1 MARSELTALPRR
13 RTLTAR
19 QADLLNR
26 LEELFL
32 AEGFGA
38 FTLDDLAAR
47 MRCSKSTLYALA
59 PSKEQLAVQVVSHFF
74 KKATTRIE
82 QRIADVE
89 DVRARIGEYLSAAG
103 DELRPAS
110 RELIADIAAFPPARA
125 VYELNARA
133 AAARIRSLIA
143 DGVKLGAFR
152 DVHAAL
158 VSEMVSLTIEH
169 IHLGVIAKR
178 TGLSDAEAFQAL
190 SEFLL
195 GGLAPRS

>member
-1 MARSELTALPRR
+1 MTRSEVSARPSR

-19 QADLLNR
+19 QSDLLNR
-26 LEELFL
+26 LEQLFL

-59 PSKEQLAVQVVSHFF
+59 PSKEQLSVLVVSHFF
-74 KKATTRIE
+74 RKATSRIE
-82 QRIADVE
+82 ARIAEVE

-103 DELRPAS
+103 DELRPAG
-110 RELIADIAAFPPARA
+110 REFIGDIAAFPPARA

-143 DGVKLGAFR
+143 EGVKQGAFR

-158 VSEMVSLTIEH
+158 VSEMVGLTIEH

-195 GGLAPRS
+195 GALAPHA

>member
-1 MARSELTALPRR
+1 MTRSEVSAMTRR

-32 AEGFGA
+32 ADGFAA

-74 KKATTRIE
+74 KKATARIE
-82 QRIADVE
+82 ERIAEVPG
-89 DVRARIGEYLSAAG
+89 VRARIGEYLSAAG

-110 RELIADIAAFPPARA
+110 REFIADIAAFPPARA

-143 DGVKLGAFR
+143 DGVTQGEFR

-158 VSEMVSLTIEH
+158 VSEMVALTIEH

-195 GGLAPRS
+195 GGLAPGA